1 MADKPASL
9 LAIVELGGYPNF
21 VPLYQRLGFDTM
33 VLNSQRKARNYL
45 KKQQPDVIVCEY
57 NFQSDFRDRTSNL
70 ETILAVLQ
78 KYPDV
83 KMVVFYMP
91 EHEAKFSQVCE
102 RFNIFASLT
111 FPVDEQK
118 LETVLMDALG

>member
-1 MADKPASL
+1 MADKQASL
-9 LAIVELGGYPNF
+9 LAIVEMGGYPNF

-45 KKQQPDVIVCEY
+45 KKQQPEVIVCEY

-78 KYPDV
+78 RYPDV

-91 EHEAKFSQVCE
+91 EHEAKFSQVRE
-102 RFNIFASLT
+102 RFKIFASLT
-111 FPVDEQK
+111 FPIDEQK
-118 LETVLMDALG
+118 LEAVLLDAIG

>member
-9 LAIVELGGYPNF
+9 LAIVEMGGYPNF

-45 KKQQPDVIVCEY
+45 KKQQPEVIVCEY

-78 KYPDV
+78 RYPDV

-91 EHEAKFSQVCE
+91 EHEAKFSQVRE
-102 RFNIFASLT
+102 RFKIFASLT
-111 FPVDEQK
+111 FPIDEQK
-118 LETVLMDALG
+118 LEAVLLDAIG

>member
-9 LAIVELGGYPNF
+9 LAIVEMGGYPNF

-45 KKQQPDVIVCEY
+45 KKQQPEVIVCEY

-78 KYPDV
+78 RYPDV

-91 EHEAKFSQVCE
+91 EHEAKFSLVRE
-102 RFNIFASLT
+102 RFKIFASLT
-111 FPVDEQK
+111 FPIDEQK
-118 LETVLMDALG
+118 LEAVLLDAIG